1 MCFRPPTVRLMPVI
15 VLPLVL
21 LLPVLV
27 LVPELV
33 PELVP
38 VLVLELALVQVLV
51 LVPVLLL
58 VPLLVQ
64 CPCRRPSLRCTD
76 LSERCT
82 SLRLTLPQPTCT
94 ACPVAGWMF
103 LRCVA
108 MRWTS

>member
-1 MCFRPPTVRLMPVI
+1 MCFRPPTRRLMPVI
-15 VLPLVL
+15 LLPLVL

-51 LVPVLLL
+51 LLL
-58 VPLLVQ
+58 VLVLLVQ

-103 LRCVA
+103 PRCVA